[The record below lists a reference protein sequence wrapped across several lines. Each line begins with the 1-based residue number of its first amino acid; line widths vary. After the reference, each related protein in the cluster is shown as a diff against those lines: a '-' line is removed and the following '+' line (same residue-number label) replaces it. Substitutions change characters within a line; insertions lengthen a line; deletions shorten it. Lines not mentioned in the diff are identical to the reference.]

1 MPAKPKKT
9 LILPNKMS
17 AAALISR
24 LPYAKKYDAKQI
36 LEQALKV
43 DLKGLISIAMPMHL
57 ESPGNGLK
65 LISELSDLGLHLV
78 AVISWHRDRHIVASR
93 SKRLTNAWEPIAI
106 FSRSKDWLIDR
117 DGPARPKRG
126 AAGREEQFD
135 EDEFL
140 TCVGD
145 HWPIRCDRRD
155 RRLLPAQVILN
166 LIQLSGLGKGDL
178 ILDPWG
184 NPTVK
189 EQCESLGL
197 KYVDSGL
204 ENSLREDWAKK
215 KGRIKA
221 QDDQEEDEG
230 DSQV

>member
-1 MPAKPKKT
+1 MSNKSKKT
-9 LILPNKMS
+9 IILPKTL
-17 AAALISR
+17 AAAIISR
-24 LPYAKKYDAKQI
+24 LPYSKKYDAKQI
-36 LEQALKV
+36 FEQAQRV
-43 DLKGLISIAMPMHL
+43 DLRGLISISIPMHL
-57 ESPGNGLK
+57 EAPGNGAK

-78 AVISWHRDRHIVASR
+78 AMISWHRDRHIVASR
-93 SKRLTNAWEPIAI
+93 SKRITNAWEPIAI
-106 FSRSKDWLIDR
+106 FSRSKEWFIDR

-166 LIQLSGLGKGDL
+166 LIQLSGLGKGDM

-184 NPTVK
+184 NPTIK
-189 EQCESLGL
+189 EQCDSLGL
-197 KYVDSGL
+197 KYTDSGL
-204 ENSLREDWAKK
+204 ENSLREDWSKK
-215 KGRIKA
+215 KNKKA
-221 QDDQEEDEG
+221 KEEENEEEN
-230 DSQV
+230 

>member
-1 MPAKPKKT
+1 MATKSKKT
-9 LILPNKMS
+9 LILPSKTS
-17 AAALISR
+17 AAAIISR
-24 LPYAKKYDAKQI
+24 LPYSKKYDAKQI
-36 LEQALKV
+36 FEQAQRV
-43 DLKGLISIAMPMHL
+43 DLRGLISLSMPMHL
-57 ESPGNGLK
+57 EAPGNSSK

-78 AVISWHRDRHIVASR
+78 ALISWHRDRHIVASR

-106 FSRSKDWLIDR
+106 FSRSKDWFIDR

-166 LIQLSGLGKGDL
+166 LIQLAGLGKGDTV
-178 ILDPWG
+178 LDPWG

-197 KYVDSGL
+197 KYSDSGL
-204 ENSLREDWAKK
+204 QNSLREDWAGKK
-215 KGRIKA
+215 KTNKKNKKN
-221 QDDQEEDEG
+221 DDEDSEG
-230 DSQV
+230 

>member
-1 MPAKPKKT
+1 MANKSKKT
-9 LILPNKMS
+9 LIVPNKTA

-24 LPYAKKYDAKQI
+24 LPYAKKYDSREI
-36 LEQALKV
+36 FDQAQKV
-43 DLKGLISIAMPMHL
+43 DLRGLISISMPMHL
-57 ESPGNGLK
+57 EAPGNGFR
-65 LISELSDLGLHLV
+65 LISELVDLGLHLV
-78 AVISWHRDRHIVASR
+78 AVVSWHRDRHIVASR

-106 FSRSKDWLIDR
+106 FSRSKEWFIDR

-155 RRLLPAQVILN
+155 RRLLPSQVILN
-166 LIQLSGLGKGDL
+166 LIQLSGLGKGDS

-189 EQCESLGL
+189 EQCEVLGL
-197 KYVDSGL
+197 KYLDSGL
-204 ENSLREDWAKK
+204 ESSLRDDWTKKRSKKILEEESNED
-215 KGRIKA
+215 
-221 QDDQEEDEG
+221 
-230 DSQV
+230 

>member
-1 MPAKPKKT
+1 MSGKPKKT
-9 LILPNKMS
+9 LILPNKTS
-17 AAALISR
+17 AAAIISR
-24 LPYAKKYDAKQI
+24 LPYSKKYNAEEVFD
-36 LEQALKV
+36 QAQKV
-43 DLKGLISIAMPMHL
+43 DLKGLISLSIPMHL

-65 LISELSDLGLHLV
+65 LISQLCEMGLHLV
-78 AVISWHRDRHIVASR
+78 AVVSWHRDRHIVASR

-106 FSRSKDWLIDR
+106 FSRSKDWFIDR
-117 DGPARPKRG
+117 DGPSRPKRG

-166 LIQLSGLGKGDL
+166 LIQLSGLGKGDT

-189 EQCESLGL
+189 EQCETLGL
-197 KYVDSGL
+197 KYSDSGL
-204 ENSLREDWAKK
+204 ENTLRDDWSKK
-215 KGRIKA
+215 KKKNKA
-221 QDDQEEDEG
+221 ETTDEEDE
-230 DSQV
+230 DS